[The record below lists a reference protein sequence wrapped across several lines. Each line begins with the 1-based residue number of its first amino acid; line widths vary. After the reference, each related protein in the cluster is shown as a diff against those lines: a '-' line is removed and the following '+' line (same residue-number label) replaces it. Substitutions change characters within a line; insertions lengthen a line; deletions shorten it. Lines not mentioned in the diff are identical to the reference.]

1 MKIINNIKIDFDS
14 DFERQYELTIECR
27 NFNEVEEVF
36 KKFEE
41 AKSNCV
47 VDCFED
53 LDVTVAC
60 ASWRHDTKLD
70 FIKEVKRIIAKKV
83 ESHDDSTP
91 YSCDNPTC
99 RKEYGGDYNGGY
111 CSDECRE

>member
-36 KKFEE
+36 RKFEE

-53 LDVTVAC
+53 LDVTIAC

-70 FIKEVKRIIAKKV
+70 FIKEVKRIIAKNQV
-83 ESHDDSTP
+83 
-91 YSCDNPTC
+91 
-99 RKEYGGDYNGGY
+99 
-111 CSDECRE
+111 